1 MVIDLVSKF
10 IEETRGHPLNV
21 TVPEAQLLHD
31 FATWV
36 DEQAAQHSVHW
47 TLALVAKALGVIA
60 IILVFVNV
68 VCVVARASASNANRS
83 ASRRNA

>member
-21 TVPEAQLLHD
+21 TVSEAQLLHD

-36 DEQAAQHSVHW
+36 DGQAAQQSF
-47 TLALVAKALGVIA
+47 ALDGVPLCACKKFIPLEDNPEFCA
-60 IILVFVNV
+60 
-68 VCVVARASASNANRS
+68 VCKKP
-83 ASRRNA
+83 RRK